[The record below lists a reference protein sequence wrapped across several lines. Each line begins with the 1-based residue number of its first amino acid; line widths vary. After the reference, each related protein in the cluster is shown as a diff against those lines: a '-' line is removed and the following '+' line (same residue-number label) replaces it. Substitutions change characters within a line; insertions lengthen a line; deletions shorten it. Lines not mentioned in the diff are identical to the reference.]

1 MRCCGA
7 GGPQPDKEEVRA
19 NKNIAKQLKKDQ
31 EDFENEMKLLLL
43 GNYYGLKN
51 DTIIRACNKLKQ
63 CAIFSTNAAHRFI
76 K

>member
-43 GNYYGLKN
+43 GNYYGSKMIL
-51 DTIIRACNKLKQ
+51 
-63 CAIFSTNAAHRFI
+63 
-76 K
+76 